1 MYEAEIKQIA
11 MAQSAEVNVVTD
23 RTKFGVKDLFSFAAL
38 DKADRIITDS
48 EPAPELLEA
57 FALASVEV
65 VV

>member
-1 MYEAEIKQIA
+1 

-23 RTKFGVKDLFSFAAL
+23 RTKFGMKDLFSFAAL

-57 FALASVEV
+57 FASASVEIV
-65 VV
+65 V